1 MKKWCEYTRQEKMMI
16 IVLIVL
22 LVAVGLSWGR
32 VSEGF
37 NKGVNLFYNS
47 PADTTQIAK

>member
-37 NKGVNLFYNS
+37 NKGVKIGR
-47 PADTTQIAK
+47 AHV